1 MNTNIV
7 LIGYRC
13 SGKTAV
19 GKKLAKEMGK
29 DFIDT
34 DLLIEKSAGCSIE
47 DMISRHGWDHFRGIE
62 KRIIKEVSH
71 NDHQVIATGGGVVMD
86 DDNVK
91 NLKRNGFVIWLKG
104 DADVLKERMIEDQRS
119 GNTRP
124 SLTGD
129 DPMDEIK
136 KVLDIRNPF
145 YRQAG
150 DVIVDTSALSI
161 QEVADRIIQESTI
174 KMNNL

>member
-1 MNTNIV
+1 MNII

-19 GKKLAKEMGK
+19 GKKLAKETGR

-34 DLLIEKSAGCSIE
+34 DLLIEKSAACSIE
-47 DMISRHGWDHFRGIE
+47 EIISRHGWDHFRDIE
-62 KRIIKEVSH
+62 NKIVKEVSQ
-71 NDHQVIATGGGVVMD
+71 NDHQVIATGGGVVLD

-91 NLKRNGFVIWLKG
+91 NLKKNGFIIWLKG
-104 DADVLKERMIEDQRS
+104 DTAVLKERMCEDHRS
-119 GNTRP
+119 GSTRP

-129 DPMDEIK
+129 DPVDEIK
-136 KVLDIRNPF
+136 KVLDTRNPL

-150 DVIVDTSALSI
+150 DITVDTSTLSI
-161 QEVADRIIQESTI
+161 QEVADRIIQESPV
-174 KMNNL
+174 